1 MRTVPRSVAAYRGAD
16 TRRDRIAAV
25 VAELAP
31 ADAALYRALRCPAG
45 MTWEQVVEYREA
57 SPREALEALCAETDG
72 KLLRMLEQYQ
82 AAASTV
88 ETAPDDYETVDAGDL
103 DVEIV
108 GTWTAF
114 ARRYLATPDRDPWET
129 P

>member
-1 MRTVPRSVAAYRGAD
+1 MRRVPRSVAAYRGAD

-45 MTWEQVVEYREA
+45 MTYEQVQEYREA
-57 SPREALEALCAETDG
+57 SPREALEALCAEADG

-82 AAASTV
+82 ARET

-103 DVEIV
+103 DVEIL

-129 P
+129 